1 MKVCHVCQYICDDD
15 AELCPICGAELTE
28 EEESLEEEALEVVI
42 DDPELAAT
50 FNDIVLAEVF
60 CDRLK
65 ENDIIFSIE
74 EPDLSSSIHMGFGG
88 FYTEINVYVGKS
100 DYDKAKEIFDDLPDI
115 SELEEADDF
124 EEEEN

>member
-28 EEESLEEEALEVVI
+28 DEESLEEEALEVVI

-74 EPDLSSSIHMGFGG
+74 EPDLSSSMHMGFGG
-88 FYTEINVYVGKS
+88 FYTEINVYVDKS